1 MRQPESIQKLIN
13 SFSSLPGVG
22 QKTAQR
28 YAYAV
33 IAMEKEDAERF
44 ASAIAEVKDRI
55 KFCRQ
60 CGNFTEDDV
69 CDICRTRD
77 HSVICVVSEPKDILS
92 LERVAGRTFV
102 YHVLGGTLNPLD
114 GKGPDDLRIKE
125 LLARLDGVSEVIMAT
140 NPDVEGEATA
150 IYIARLLKPLGIKV
164 TRIAQGISMGS
175 EIEYADE
182 VTLSRAL
189 ELRIEIN

>member
-60 CGNFTEDDV
+60 CGNLTQDDV

-189 ELRIEIN
+189 ESRREIN

>member
-1 MRQPESIQKLIN
+1 MRQPDSIQKLIAR
-13 SFSSLPGVG
+13 FMTLPGVG

-33 IAMEKEDAERF
+33 IGMNNEDAAEF
-44 ASAIAEVKDRI
+44 SDAIREVKEKI
-55 KFCRQ
+55 KFCSV

-69 CDICRTRD
+69 CEICKTRD
-77 HSVICVVSEPKDILS
+77 HSVICVVAEPLDILA

-102 YHVLGGTLNPLD
+102 YHVLGGTLNPLE
-114 GKGPDDLRIKE
+114 GRGPDELRIKE
-125 LLARLDGVSEVIMAT
+125 LLGRLDGVKEVIVAT

-150 IYIARLLKPLGIKV
+150 VYLARLLKPMGVKV
-164 TRIAQGISMGS
+164 TRIAQGVSMGS

-189 ELRIEIN
+189 ESRTEI

>member
-189 ELRIEIN
+189 ESRREIN

>member
-1 MRQPESIQKLIN
+1 MRQPDSIQKLIAR
-13 SFSSLPGVG
+13 FMTLPGVG
-22 QKTAQR
+22 QKTAMR

-33 IAMEKEDAERF
+33 INMENADAIEF
-44 ASAIAEVKDRI
+44 SDAIREVKEKI
-55 KFCRQ
+55 KFCSV

-69 CDICRTRD
+69 CDICKTRD

-102 YHVLGGTLNPLD
+102 YHVLGGTLDPLN
-114 GKGPDDLRIKE
+114 GKGPDSLRIKE
-125 LLARLDGVSEVIMAT
+125 LLSRLSDVKEIIIAT

-150 IYIARLLKPLGIKV
+150 VYLARLLKPMGIKV

-182 VTLSRAL
+182 VTLSHAL
-189 ELRIEIN
+189 NSRTEL